1 MVDFGKAVQD
11 MNTRLAMS
19 LTDDELIEVYGLYKQ
34 ATVGDVDVD
43 KPAETDIKVSVIYIT
58 VQITYRVPIFL
69 P

>member
-1 MVDFGKAVQD
+1 MVDFEKAVQD

-43 KPAETDIKVSVIYIT
+43 KPAETDIKVSVINY
-58 VQITYRVPIFL
+58 L
-69 P
+69 